1 MAPSLIQSV
10 VSGQTAWTVARKT
23 MVCHGKTRQA
33 MSMSRPHGAA
43 RLLSVTAL
51 IAVMALSSHM
61 LDIVFASQSVATKAA
76 VSAPRPPY
84 YVGGMT
90 ESTDDGTTEPT
101 DDGTT
106 DATEATDD
114 GITDDPDDGTAD
126 AGEAT
131 DYRTTEASEAAD
143 YGTTEAS
150 GTADDRTT
158 ETSEA
163 ADDGATKATKS
174 TYDGVTKAIRKNAS
188 LAAAG
193 EQIAVAQ
200 YKGRDFGGSAYAEPL
215 VVVREQRERSR
226 SRMVDA
232 KTARSTRRTVH
243 RTTRVPVPRSV
254 RRSVLVTRRK
264 TQRTQLVALMILA
277 AAAASSAALLLAME
291 RAKRR
296 KPVARGKFAARVRK
310 SYSRLLRLLLAWQTQ
325 HRLGGDNRRE
335 GGRTT
340 GSSPWSG
347 GHCRRHHWRARKFAL
362 LLPERRD
369 SKVCFEGSRAPLV
382 WQSGTYS
389 PGVPAMSNEHDVIEL
404 SHGYPHPCR
413 AFTKLYGNCFHEG
426 VYFLWGPAF
435 ARNYCVL

>member
-106 DATEATDD
+106 DATEAADD

-126 AGEAT
+126 AGEAA

-264 TQRTQLVALMILA
+264 TQRTQLVALMIL
-277 AAAASSAALLLAME
+277 
-291 RAKRR
+291 
-296 KPVARGKFAARVRK
+296 
-310 SYSRLLRLLLAWQTQ
+310 
-325 HRLGGDNRRE
+325 
-335 GGRTT
+335 
-340 GSSPWSG
+340 
-347 GHCRRHHWRARKFAL
+347 
-362 LLPERRD
+362 
-369 SKVCFEGSRAPLV
+369 
-382 WQSGTYS
+382 
-389 PGVPAMSNEHDVIEL
+389 
-404 SHGYPHPCR
+404 
-413 AFTKLYGNCFHEG
+413 
-426 VYFLWGPAF
+426 
-435 ARNYCVL
+435 